1 MKHFDLEQNQLVED
15 ERVDAFV
22 SQLKTFFRQQQ
33 LVLRFDPARGRP
45 VIEAWEAGAADYLD
59 DALLGP
65 GASPSFL
72 PKPRAR
78 RTPES

>member
-1 MKHFDLEQNQLVED
+1 MKHFDLEQNQLVDD

-22 SQLKTFFRQQQ
+22 KALKTFFRQQQ
-33 LVLRFDPARGRP
+33 LVVRFDPVCGRP

-72 PKPRAR
+72 PEPRAR
-78 RTPES
+78 RAPDS